1 MPGPTSTSR
10 FDSLPDYPFPRLAAL
25 LGDSAPGG
33 PGAPILMSLGEP
45 QHAQPPFI
53 AEILH
58 AARAG
63 WAKYPPVDGTP
74 AFRRAV
80 AGWIGRRYALGAD
93 AVDPDSQILPVAGT
107 KEALFLVAAALT
119 PETKAG
125 RRPAVLI
132 PNPFYAPYAAAA
144 VAAGAEPVFVEAGPE
159 TGFLPDYAGLPA
171 DLLARTALVYLCNP
185 ANPQGAV
192 ADLAYQ
198 RRLIECARAHDF
210 CVIADE
216 CYGELYD
223 RAAPVGALQ
232 AAAALGEGFGNVLT
246 FNSLS
251 KRSNLPG
258 LRTGFVAGDKAAIA
272 RFRRVRAYGGAVTP
286 LPVLEAAAAAWSDE
300 AHVEANRALY
310 RAKFDAAER
319 ILGGLPG
326 FYRPAAGF
334 FLWLD
339 VGDGEQAALRL
350 WREAGVKVLPGQYLA
365 ADRQRATGRGGDNP
379 GRRYIRVALVADAAA
394 CAEGLARLRAV
405 LAPAAKAAAAG

>member
-1 MPGPTSTSR
+1 VPGPFPTSR
-10 FDSLPDYPFPRLAAL
+10 FDTLPDYPFPRLAAL
-25 LGDSAPGG
+25 LSDSAPGG

-45 QHAQPPFI
+45 QHPQPPFV

-63 WAKYPPVDGTP
+63 WAKYPPVAGTP

-80 AGWIGRRYALGAD
+80 ADWLCRRYGLGNGAI
-93 AVDPDSQILPVAGT
+93 DPDSQILPVAGT

-144 VAAGAEPVFVEAGPE
+144 VAAGAEPVFVDAGPE

-171 DLLARTALVYLCNP
+171 DLLARTALAYLCNP

-192 ADLAYQ
+192 ADIAYQ

-210 CVIADE
+210 FVAADE

-223 RAAPVGALQ
+223 RAAAPGALQ
-232 AAAALGEGFGNVLT
+232 AAAALGGGFANVLV

-258 LRTGFVAGDKAAIA
+258 LRSGFVAGDTAAIA
-272 RFRRVRAYGGAVTP
+272 RFRRLRAYGAAVTP
-286 LPVLEAAAAAWSDE
+286 LPVLEAATAAWGDE
-300 AHVEANRALY
+300 AHVDANRALY

-319 ILGGLPG
+319 ILAGLPG

-339 VGDGEQAALRL
+339 VGDGERAALRL
-350 WREAGVKVLPGQYLA
+350 WREAGVKVLPGPYLA
-365 ADRQRATGRGGDNP
+365 ADRRDAAGAGGDNP
-379 GRRYIRVALVADAAA
+379 GYRYIRVALVADAAA
-394 CAEGLARLRAV
+394 CAEGLTRLRTV
-405 LAPAAKAAAAG
+405 LASVPAPAG